1 MELRHLR
8 YFVAVAEQQSFSRA
22 ASLLHV
28 SQSAISEQMADLESE
43 IGVRLLERGSRR
55 TALTETGQV
64 FLQHAQRVLEESRN
78 AVQEAQRAERGEV
91 GSLRIGFFA
100 GGLGDGFPRLIRSF
114 REKHPRVELSLVEM
128 SVSEQW
134 PALLEGRLDIAFTRV
149 PEPQFRRD
157 VRYEVIQHD
166 PMVAI
171 LPRSHARA
179 DAKRLDV
186 KALAKDRF
194 VVSSRATSP
203 SVYDKLIELCAEAG
217 FVPNI
222 VSTNTVWSSVTLMV
236 QSGEGVSLLPVNH
249 QQTIATDLVFVP
261 LKAKNAF
268 VELCVCWAAKRDR
281 QLLRSFRE
289 LTRLHVR
296 GNERL

>member
-22 ASLLHV
+22 AGLLHV

-43 IGVRLLERGSRR
+43 IGVRLLDRGSRR
-55 TALTETGQV
+55 TALTDSGKV

-114 REKHPRVELSLVEM
+114 REKHPGVELSLVEM
-128 SVSEQW
+128 SVAEQW
-134 PALLEGRLDIAFTRV
+134 PALTEGRLDVAFTRM

-157 VRYEVIQHD
+157 IRYETIQLD

-171 LPRSHARA
+171 LPRTHARA
-179 DAKRLDV
+179 EAKRIDV
-186 KALAKDRF
+186 KDLAKDRF

-203 SVYDKLIELCAEAG
+203 TVFDKLIELCSDAG

-222 VSTNTVWSSVTLMV
+222 VSINTVWTSVTLMV
-236 QSGEGVSLLPVNH
+236 QSGEGVALLPVNH
-249 QQTIATDLVFVP
+249 QQSSATDLAFVP

-268 VELCVCWAAKRDR
+268 VELCLCWAARRDR

-289 LTRLHVR
+289 LTKLHVR